1 MFLKFII
8 SKVFVIV
15 NKEYILYIVLFGFD
29 PMHGMFR
36 YIYLCY
42 IEYYRFK
49 VQLTQINIHVT
60 S

>member
-1 MFLKFII
+1 M
-8 SKVFVIV
+8 FVIV